1 MARLGP
7 NRYGKAGVR
16 LVTVRRGAPHEVRD
30 WTVDVSLS
38 GDFDAAH
45 VEGDNREI
53 LPTDTMKNAVYVLA
67 ARLDPDQPEDLGLA
81 LTRHFLDR
89 SGAVAGV
96 EVTITQHPW
105 SRLSDGTGDDHA
117 FVGAQ
122 RWLRSARVAGSRQV
136 FQIEAGIRDLLLL
149 KTTGSAFRGFAR
161 DELTTLPEAEDRL
174 LATALEA
181 IWRYGDSDVDFDR
194 EWEEIR
200 TTLVATFAEHDASES
215 VQHTAYHMGETVL
228 SRHPVVEE
236 IRLTLPNLHH
246 YLVELESFGLDNPGL
261 VYRAADRP
269 YGLIEATVI
278 RSDDPRESERTSGS

>member
-16 LVTVRRGAPHEVRD
+16 LVTVRRGDRHEVRD
-30 WTVDVSLS
+30 WTVDISLT
-38 GDFDAAH
+38 GDFDTAH
-45 VEGDNREI
+45 LKGDNREI
-53 LPTDTMKNAVYVLA
+53 LPTDTMRNTVYAVA
-67 ARLDPDQPEDLGLA
+67 ARVDPDHAEELGLA
-81 LTRHFLDR
+81 LVRHFLDQHR
-89 SGAVAGV
+89 AVAGV

-105 SRLSDGTGDDHA
+105 SRLSDSPADDHA

-122 RWLRSARVAGSRQV
+122 RWLRTARVTASRELV
-136 FQIEAGIRDLLLL
+136 QIEAGVRDLLLL

-161 DELTTLPEAEDRL
+161 DELTTLPEADDRL

-181 IWRYGDSDVDFDR
+181 IWRYGDSDVDFDG
-194 EWEEIR
+194 EWEQIR
-200 TTLVATFAEHDASES
+200 TTLVETFAGHDESES
-215 VQHTAYHMGETVL
+215 VQHSGYHMGEAVL
-228 SRHPVVEE
+228 SRHPAVEE

-246 YLVELESFGLDNPGL
+246 YEVDLEPFGLDNPGL

-278 RSDDPRESERTSGS
+278 RSDDPEGSEGTSGS